1 MDPASPSRRF
11 GPPQYLARL
20 RTTGGT
26 GTSED
31 GRVFAIPLFDR
42 GALVVHVDH
51 PERQV
56 ILSPQKDVRFC
67 AVSPNGRWVA
77 TGSHWGTAPT
87 VKVWDAD
94 TGKLEKELPVEG
106 SSTVGFSPD
115 GCWLATTGGGCRL
128 WRVDSWEEGPRIG
141 GGAFAF
147 SPDGKVLALQEGFG
161 RVRLVDPNTGKEYAR
176 LEVPVQSRLYPQCF
190 TPDGAR
196 LITWAQD
203 ALALQIWD
211 LRAIGQQ
218 LADIGLDWDLPYEPA
233 NDTKPAPPLQIRLE
247 VGNSFEFL
255 AGGDDTSV
263 GLDSLLL
270 ALNPFNFEAYLRRGR
285 VYGRL
290 ATSQRAMGASRK
302 AIPEYSMALA
312 LMPPAHRDR
321 GEALFRRS
329 NNYRLLNDLPKAEPD
344 LQTIAEHDLDL
355 PPELHSAAAEQCH
368 NLARRFVTDPEPQRQ
383 PNLALPLVR
392 KAVKLMPDQ
401 WRYWNTLGMVYYRL
415 GQYAE
420 AMEKL
425 QHSLDLSKG
434 KRAAYNLFY
443 IAMCHTRQG
452 DAAQA
457 KACYDRAKQWLQE
470 HQDGRLSKEE
480 GVELTRLRAEAD
492 EVLGLPSATTR

>member
-128 WRVDSWEEGPRIG
+128 WRVDSWE
-141 GGAFAF
+141 
-147 SPDGKVLALQEGFG
+147 
-161 RVRLVDPNTGKEYAR
+161 
-176 LEVPVQSRLYPQCF
+176 VPVQSRLYPQCF

-255 AGGDDTSV
+255 PGGDDTSV

-285 VYGRL
+285 TYGRL
-290 ATSQRAMGASRK
+290 ATSQTAMGAPQRATAASRR

-329 NNYRLLNDLPKAEPD
+329 NNYRLLNELPKAEPD
-344 LQTIAEHDLDL
+344 LQTIAERDLDL
-355 PPELHSAAAEQCH
+355 PPELHPAAAEQCH
-368 NLARRFVTDPEPQRQ
+368 NLGRRFVTDPEPQPQ
-383 PNLALPLVR
+383 ANLALPLAR

-401 WRYWNTLGMVYYRL
+401 WKYWNTLGMVYYRL